1 MGTKLK
7 TSVSSTLEEIRKDV
21 ETRKLAIVE
30 EVKKQSSKELSELP
44 EALTKFEKIN
54 YITKIQP
61 HLDSIYRLTSTG
73 FTKAKVAETLGV
85 STVTFRKMCKLI
97 PELMTVV
104 ELGIEE
110 LDDNVE
116 ASLYQLAQ
124 GYEVE
129 EEIINPFDGTKEKLT
144 RYKDPVLG
152 AQKYILSNKRGEKFA
167 DKKQVIRR
175 IELGDDIKDALMS
188 FKIEDLQKV
197 LQVSSNKDDAIDT
210 SYEVRYEDDQDGE
223 ED

>member
-7 TSVSSTLEEIRKDV
+7 TSVSSTLDEIRKEV

-30 EVKKQSSKELSELP
+30 EVKKTSNKELSELP
-44 EALTKFEKIN
+44 EALTKFEKLN

-61 HLDSIYRLTSTG
+61 HLDSIYTLTSKG
-73 FTKAKVAETLGV
+73 FTKAKVAETLGI
-85 STVTFRKMCKLI
+85 STVAFRKMCKLI

-129 EEIINPFDGTKEKLT
+129 EEIINPFDGTKETLT
-144 RYKDPVLG
+144 RYEKPVLG

-167 DKKQVIRR
+167 DKKQIVRK

-188 FKIEDLQKV
+188 FKVEDLQRV
-197 LQVSSNKDDAIDT
+197 LQVSDNKINSLEA
-210 SYEVRYEDDQDGE
+210 SYDVRYEDEDGE